1 MLASVCSNHA
11 LASLKKPRRSA
22 SKAGLDMATRCFAKE
37 LGQHGIRINCV
48 NPTVVMTDLGKKNL
62 LAITARKYFIQA
74 WSDPNK
80 SGPLLAQMPIS
91 RFAEV
96 EEVVSAVMFLLSDAA
111 SMTTGLALPVD
122 GGFAEM

>member
-1 MLASVCSNHA
+1 
-11 LASLKKPRRSA
+11 
-22 SKAGLDMATRCFAKE
+22 MATRCFAKE

-48 NPTVVMTDLGKKNL
+48 NPTVVMTDLGKK
-62 LAITARKYFIQA
+62 A